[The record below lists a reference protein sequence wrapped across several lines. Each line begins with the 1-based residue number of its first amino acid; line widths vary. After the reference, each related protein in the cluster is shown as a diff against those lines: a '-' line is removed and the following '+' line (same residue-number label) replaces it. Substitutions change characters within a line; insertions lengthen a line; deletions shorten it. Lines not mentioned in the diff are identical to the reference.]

1 MGDLIEP
8 DELRDFIRAA
18 YDAWDSQL
26 DLCLE
31 SVVLAERGSA
41 GLIGGLTSA
50 VCSFYAN
57 AMITLGKS
65 MQLMAPEEDVED
77 TMKMWKNAIEIVSL
91 TPDEI
96 CSLISIEDEEA
107 QMQKM
112 LDLQEE
118 KSRKLAKD

>member
-1 MGDLIEP
+1 
-8 DELRDFIRAA
+8 
-18 YDAWDSQL
+18 
-26 DLCLE
+26 
-31 SVVLAERGSA
+31 
-41 GLIGGLTSA
+41 
-50 VCSFYAN
+50 
-57 AMITLGKS
+57 